1 MKKGDA
7 FSQDFFKDFSEE
19 MLFRVLLNQVDYSVC
34 FKDKE
39 HRYML
44 CSSSFA
50 RLLGYKTSDEVRG
63 KKLDDFVT
71 SEEALAHAEFEDRV
85 MEQKTPVLNLEKYFE
100 LSGKRTTVETIWLT
114 TSIYPLIDQDGNVRG
129 TWSITRDITEE
140 KSTEQKLKQKDKLCD
155 DLNAKIH
162 YLSTVDEVTGL
173 YNRKYFEE
181 MVKRNMR
188 LFSRVRGRGYSAGFT
203 IVLMDIADIL
213 RSSTRCADDVFRVG
227 NDEFALILS
236 DTALSGAKTLTA
248 RINEKLKK
256 KPLVIDEEK
265 YSFTM
270 CYGYSTYDDQLD
282 ASELI
287 QDADQSL
294 FEARKK
300 RKN

>member
-50 RLLGYKTSDEVRG
+50 RLLGYKTPRFAVDDNPETKWCDNSAKPEKFIAFDLGRVKTLTRWTVLHAASESQSYVTKAFALQVRNSEDEPWR
-63 KKLDDFVT
+63 
-71 SEEALAHAEFEDRV
+71 
-85 MEQKTPVLNLEKYFE
+85 
-100 LSGKRTTVETIWLT
+100 
-114 TSIYPLIDQDGNVRG
+114 
-129 TWSITRDITEE
+129 
-140 KSTEQKLKQKDKLCD
+140 
-155 DLNAKIH
+155 
-162 YLSTVDEVTGL
+162 TVDEVTGL

-203 IVLMDIADIL
+203 IVLMDINHFTKFCTEHGPETGDIVLQYIADIL

-227 NDEFALILS
+227 NDEFALLLS
-236 DTALSGAKTLTA
+236 DTALSGAKTLSA

>member
-181 MVKRNMR
+181 KH
-188 LFSRVRGRGYSAGFT
+188 FS
-203 IVLMDIADIL
+203 
-213 RSSTRCADDVFRVG
+213 
-227 NDEFALILS
+227 
-236 DTALSGAKTLTA
+236 
-248 RINEKLKK
+248 
-256 KPLVIDEEK
+256 
-265 YSFTM
+265 
-270 CYGYSTYDDQLD
+270 
-282 ASELI
+282 SE
-287 QDADQSL
+287 
-294 FEARKK
+294 
-300 RKN
+300 